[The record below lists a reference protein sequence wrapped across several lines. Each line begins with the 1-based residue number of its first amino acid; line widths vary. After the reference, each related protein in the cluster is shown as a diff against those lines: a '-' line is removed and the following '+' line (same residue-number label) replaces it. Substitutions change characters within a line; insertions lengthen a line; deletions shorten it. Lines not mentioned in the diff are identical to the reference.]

1 MSWPR
6 TASGETELPET
17 PEIVVTGL
25 GCVSPLATDAPGTW
39 DAIVAGRCGVAPL
52 PEVFDARLE
61 VRIAGLV
68 TGELKPGAVEKKELR
83 RMDRAIL
90 LALCAAR
97 EALEDARLLG
107 SVGTAV
113 DRDRIGVAIGSG
125 IGGIHTLT
133 EQDRIYVEKGPG
145 RISPFFIPMTL
156 ANMPAGLVAIHHG
169 LRGPNLCHVTAC
181 ASGAHAIGEALRLL
195 RAGEADAMVVGA
207 TEAAVVDL
215 VIAGFTNMGALSK
228 RNDAPQHASRPFD
241 ADRDGFVLG
250 EGAAVLVLERAQH
263 ARARGATAR
272 ARLLGYGASADAS
285 NMVAPDA
292 TSGGALRCMRAALRD
307 AGLAPADVDYVNAH
321 ATSTPAG
328 DIVEAQALRELFGD
342 HTERLPVSSTKGAT
356 GHLLGAAGA
365 LEALLSIRA
374 LETGMLPP
382 TLNLDRPDPE
392 CALDHV
398 ANKARPARARAVL
411 SNSFGFGGV
420 NAALIFGSAT

>member
-1 MSWPR
+1 
-6 TASGETELPET
+6 
-17 PEIVVTGL
+17 VVTGM
-25 GCVSPLATDAPGTW
+25 GCVSPLGVSAVETW
-39 DAIVAGRCGVAPL
+39 DAVVAGKSGIAAL
-52 PEVFDARLE
+52 PDEFDARLE

-68 TGELKPGAVEKKELR
+68 AGELNPGEAPRKELR

-97 EALEDARLLG
+97 EALADAQLLG
-107 SVGTAV
+107 AVGRAV

-133 EQDRIYVEKGPG
+133 QQDRIYVEKGPA

-156 ANMPAGLVAIHHG
+156 ANMPAGVVAIHHG

-181 ASGAHAIGEALRLL
+181 ASGAHAIGESLRLL

-215 VIAGFTNMGALSK
+215 VIAGFTNMQALSK
-228 RNDAPQHASRPFD
+228 RNAEPQRASRPFD

-250 EGAAVLVLERAQH
+250 EGAAVLVIERAAH
-263 ARARGATAR
+263 ARARGARVR
-272 ARLLGYGASADAS
+272 AKLLGYGASADAAH
-285 NMVAPDA
+285 MAAPDPE
-292 TSGGALRCMRAALRD
+292 SGGALRCMKAALAN
-307 AGLAPADVDYVNAH
+307 AGVAPGDVDYVNAH

-328 DIVEAQALRELFGD
+328 DVVEAKALRDTFGA
-342 HTERLPVSSTKGAT
+342 HTDRLAVSSTKGAT

-365 LEALLSIRA
+365 LEALLTVRA

-382 TLNLDRPDPE
+382 TLNLDRPDPD

-398 ANKARPARARAVL
+398 ANKTRSARARVAL

-420 NAALIFGSAT
+420 NAALVFGSAQ

>member
-1 MSWPR
+1 MS
-6 TASGETELPET
+6 ALQ
-17 PEIVVTGL
+17 EIVVTGM
-25 GCVSPLATDAPGTW
+25 GCVSPLGVSAVETW
-39 DAIVAGRCGVAPL
+39 DAVVAGKSGIAAL
-52 PEVFDARLE
+52 PNEFDARLE

-68 TGELKPGAVEKKELR
+68 AGELNPGEAPRKELR

-97 EALEDARLLG
+97 EALADAQLLG
-107 SVGTAV
+107 AVGSAV

-133 EQDRIYVEKGPG
+133 QQDRIYVEKGPA

-156 ANMPAGLVAIHHG
+156 ANMPAGVVAIHHG

-181 ASGAHAIGEALRLL
+181 ASGAHAIGESLRLL
-195 RAGEADAMVVGA
+195 RTGEADAMVVGA

-215 VIAGFTNMGALSK
+215 VIAGFTNMQALSK
-228 RNDAPQHASRPFD
+228 RNAEPQRASRPFD
-241 ADRDGFVLG
+241 VDRDGFVLG
-250 EGAAVLVLERAQH
+250 EGAAVLVIERAAH
-263 ARARGATAR
+263 ARARGARVR
-272 ARLLGYGASADAS
+272 AKLLGYGASADAAHLA
-285 NMVAPDA
+285 APDPD
-292 TSGGALRCMRAALRD
+292 SGGALRCMKAALAN
-307 AGLAPADVDYVNAH
+307 AGVAPGDLDYVNAH

-328 DIVEAQALRELFGD
+328 DVVEAKALRDTFGA
-342 HTERLPVSSTKGAT
+342 HTDRLAVSSTKGAT

-365 LEALLSIRA
+365 LEALLTVRA

-382 TLNLDRPDPE
+382 TLNLDRPDPD

-398 ANKARPARARAVL
+398 ANEARSARARVAL

-420 NAALIFGSAT
+420 NAALVFGSAQ

>member
-1 MSWPR
+1 VS
-6 TASGETELPET
+6 ASQ
-17 PEIVVTGL
+17 EIVVTGM
-25 GCVSPLATDAPGTW
+25 GCVSPLGVSAVETW
-39 DAIVAGRCGVAPL
+39 DAVVAGKSGITAL
-52 PEVFDARLE
+52 PDEFDARLE

-68 TGELKPGAVEKKELR
+68 AGELNPGEAPRKELR

-97 EALEDARLLG
+97 EALADAQLLG
-107 SVGTAV
+107 AVGSAV

-133 EQDRIYVEKGPG
+133 QQDRIYVEKGPA

-156 ANMPAGLVAIHHG
+156 ANMPAGVVAIHHG

-181 ASGAHAIGEALRLL
+181 ASGAHAIGESLRLL

-215 VIAGFTNMGALSK
+215 VIAGFTNMQALSK
-228 RNDAPQHASRPFD
+228 RNAEPQRASRPFD
-241 ADRDGFVLG
+241 VDRDGFVLG
-250 EGAAVLVLERAQH
+250 EGAAVLVIERAAH
-263 ARARGATAR
+263 ARARGARVR
-272 ARLLGYGASADAS
+272 AKLLGYGASADAAHLA
-285 NMVAPDA
+285 APDPE
-292 TSGGALRCMRAALRD
+292 SGGALRCMRAALAN
-307 AGLAPADVDYVNAH
+307 AGVASGDVDYVNAH

-328 DIVEAQALRELFGD
+328 DVVEAKALRDTFGA
-342 HTERLPVSSTKGAT
+342 HTDRLAVSSTKGAT

-365 LEALLSIRA
+365 LEALLTVRA

-382 TLNLDRPDPE
+382 TLNLDRPDPD

-398 ANKARPARARAVL
+398 ANEARSARARVAL

-420 NAALIFGSAT
+420 NAALVFGSAQ

>member
-1 MSWPR
+1 VKD
-6 TASGETELPET
+6 A

-25 GCVSPLATDAPGTW
+25 GCVSPLGTSALATW
-39 DAIVAGRCGVAPL
+39 NAIVAGESGIAPL
-52 PEVFDARLE
+52 PEQFDARLE
-61 VRIAGLV
+61 VRFAGLV
-68 TGELKPGAVEKKELR
+68 TGELNPGAVERKELR
-83 RMDRAIL
+83 RLDRTIL

-97 EALEDARLLG
+97 EALADAGLLG
-107 SVGTAV
+107 AIGSAV

-133 EQDRIYVEKGPG
+133 EQDRIYVAKGPG

-156 ANMPAGLVAIHHG
+156 ANMPAGMVAIQHG

-195 RAGEADAMVVGA
+195 RAGEADAMLVGGA
-207 TEAAVVDL
+207 EAAVVDL

-228 RNDAPQHASRPFD
+228 RNDEPQRASRPFD

-250 EGAAVLVLERAQH
+250 EGAALLVLERAEH
-263 ARARGATAR
+263 ARDRGAKTR
-272 ARLLGYGASADAS
+272 AKLLGYGASADAAH
-285 NMVAPDA
+285 MVAPDA
-292 TSGGALRCMRAALRD
+292 ESGGALRCMRAALAD
-307 AGLAPADVDYVNAH
+307 AQLAPADLDYVNAH

-328 DIVEAQALRELFGD
+328 DIVEARALRELFGAQI
-342 HTERLPVSSTKGAT
+342 ERVAVSSTKGAT

-365 LEALLSIRA
+365 LEALLSVRA

-398 ANKARPARARAVL
+398 AKQARSARARAVL

-420 NAALIFGSAT
+420 NAALIFGSADS